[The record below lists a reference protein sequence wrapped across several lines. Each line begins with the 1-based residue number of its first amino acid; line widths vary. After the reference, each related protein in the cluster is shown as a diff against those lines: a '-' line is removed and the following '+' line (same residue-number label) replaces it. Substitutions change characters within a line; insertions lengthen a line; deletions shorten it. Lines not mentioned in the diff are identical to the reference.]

1 MTTKLIS
8 SPDTVRIDPEEIRA
22 NPGALV
28 EIHEDVLRDL
38 MQTPH
43 ALQRRIAPMGY
54 GGDGQGASHPRRR
67 MCV

>member
-8 SPDTVRIDPEEIRA
+8 SPDTVGIDPEEIRA

-28 EIHEDVLRDL
+28 EVHEDVLRDL
-38 MQTPH
+38 MRTPH
-43 ALQRRIAPMGY
+43 AIERPRPIEHGDLQ
-54 GGDGQGASHPRRR
+54 HPRRR